1 MRFGIVV
8 FPGSW
13 SHQDFYHVIVNVLQE
28 EACYLWHKEADL
40 HDSDCVILPGGF
52 AHGDYLRSGAIAR
65 LSPVMRAVAAFAE
78 SGGLVLGSC
87 NGFQVLTEAGLL
99 PGALLANDC
108 LHYRC
113 RWVHLRTESR
123 QTPFTSAMQPGQVV
137 RMPISHG
144 DGRYYIDQTGW
155 KRLIDGDQIIFRY
168 CDQTGALTNDANP
181 NGSLDSIAGICNER
195 RNVLGLMPHPERA
208 AEPILGS
215 EDGGLMF
222 ASILDAF
229 VRSPLTTCGDRA

>member
-1 MRFGIVV
+1 MKFGIVV

-13 SHQDFYHVIVNVLQE
+13 SHQDFNHVIVNVLKE

-40 HDSDCVILPGGF
+40 HGSDCVILPGGF

-65 LSPVMRAVAAFAE
+65 LSPVMRAVTAFADA
-78 SGGLVLGSC
+78 GGLVLGSC
-87 NGFQVLTEAGLL
+87 NGFQILTEAGLL

-113 RWVHLRTESR
+113 RWVHLRVESR
-123 QTPFTSAMQPGQVV
+123 QTPFTTAMQPGQVV

-144 DGRYYIDQTGW
+144 DGRYYIDQDGW
-155 KRLIDGDQIIFRY
+155 KRLVEGNQIIFRY
-168 CDQTGALTNDANP
+168 CDATGTLATDANP
-181 NGSLDSIAGICNER
+181 NGSLDDIAGICNER

-215 EDGGLMF
+215 EDGALMF
-222 ASILDAF
+222 ASILDSF

>member
-1 MRFGIVV
+1 MKFGVVV

-13 SHQDFYHVIVNVLQE
+13 SHQDFHHVIVNVLKE
-28 EACYLWHKEADL
+28 DACYLWHKEADL
-40 HDSDCVILPGGF
+40 RGADCVILPGGF

-65 LSPVMRAVAAFAE
+65 LSPIMRAVAAFADA
-78 SGGLVLGSC
+78 GGMVLGSC

-113 RWVHLRTESR
+113 RWVHLRVESR
-123 QTPFTSAMQPGQVV
+123 KTPFTVAMQAGQVV

-155 KRLIDGDQIIFRY
+155 KRLIDGGQIIFRY
-168 CDQTGALTNDANP
+168 CDATGSLADEANP
-181 NGSLDSIAGICNER
+181 NGSLDHIAGICNER
-195 RNVLGLMPHPERA
+195 RNILGLMPHPERA

-215 EDGGLMF
+215 DDGRLMF

-229 VRSPLTTCGDRA
+229 VRA

>member
-13 SHQDFYHVIVNVLQE
+13 SHQDFYHVIVNVMKE
-28 EACYLWHKEADL
+28 EACYLWHKESDL
-40 HDSDCVILPGGF
+40 HGVDCVILPGGF

-65 LSPVMRAVAAFAE
+65 LSPVMRAVTDFADA
-78 SGGLVLGSC
+78 GGLVLGSC

-113 RWVHLRTESR
+113 RWVHLRTESL
-123 QTPFTSAMQPGQVV
+123 QTPFTSAMRPGQVV

-144 DGRYYIDQTGW
+144 DGRYYIDQAGRQ
-155 KRLIDGDQIIFRY
+155 RLVDGDRIIFRY
-168 CDQTGALTNDANP
+168 CDATGALTNDANP
-181 NGSLDSIAGICNER
+181 NGSLDHIAGICNER
-195 RNVLGLMPHPERA
+195 RNVIGLMPHPERA
-208 AEPILGS
+208 AEAIVGS

>member
-1 MRFGIVV
+1 MKFGIVV

-13 SHQDFYHVIVNVLQE
+13 SQQDFYHVIVKVLKE

-40 HDSDCVILPGGF
+40 KGSDCVILPGGF
-52 AHGDYLRSGAIAR
+52 AHGDYLRAGAIAR

-78 SGGLVLGSC
+78 AGGFVLGSC
-87 NGFQVLTEAGLL
+87 NGFQILTETGLL
-99 PGALLANDC
+99 PGALLPNDC

-113 RWVHLRTESR
+113 RWVHLRVESR
-123 QTPFTSAMQPGQVV
+123 QTPFTTALQPGQVV

-144 DGRYYIDQTGW
+144 DGRYYIDQAGW
-155 KRLIDGDQIIFRY
+155 KRLVDGDQIIFRY
-168 CDQTGALTNDANP
+168 CDAKGELAKDANP
-181 NGSLDSIAGICNER
+181 NGSLDHIAGVCNER

-208 AEPILGS
+208 AEAILGS
-215 EDGGLMF
+215 TDGCLMF
-222 ASILDAF
+222 ASILDTF